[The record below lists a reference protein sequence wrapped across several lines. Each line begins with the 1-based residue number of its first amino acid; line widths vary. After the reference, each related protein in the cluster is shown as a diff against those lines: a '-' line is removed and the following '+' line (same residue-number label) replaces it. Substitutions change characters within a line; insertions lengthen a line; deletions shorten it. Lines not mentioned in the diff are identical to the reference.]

1 MINTRPDTS
10 LIRLM
15 QLSSS
20 VLPVGGFTYSQG
32 LEWAVECQWVRT
44 EDELRLWLIDLIETT
59 LQDLEIPILV
69 RMMQAC
75 DEQDK
80 LNLSRWADIL
90 LAHRETSELRLE
102 EQNRGRAMAR
112 LLEDLEM
119 NLALQWKM
127 VLAKSQTAGFALALS
142 QWQIPLQLGAQG
154 FAWAW
159 LENMVI
165 SGVKL
170 IPLGQMAGQRVLR
183 DLAEPLALA
192 IEKGLSVSDEN
203 IGSSAPALAYA
214 SARHETQY
222 TRLFRS

>member
-1 MINTRPDTS
+1 
-10 LIRLM
+10 M

-20 VLPVGGFTYSQG
+20 ALPVGGFTYSQG
-32 LEWAVECQWVRT
+32 LEWAVECQWVNT
-44 EDELRLWLIDLIETT
+44 EKELHNWLADLIDTN
-59 LQDLEIPILV
+59 LQYLEIPLLV
-69 RMMQAC
+69 RMVQAC
-75 DEQDK
+75 QTQDQ
-80 LNLSRWADIL
+80 LSLSRWIDIL

-102 EQNRGRAMAR
+102 EKNRGRAMVR
-112 LLEDLEM
+112 LLQDLDM
-119 NLALQWKM
+119 DLAERWKL

-142 QWQIPLQLGAQG
+142 HWNIPLHLGAQG
-154 FAWAW
+154 FAWSW

-170 IPLGQMAGQRVLR
+170 IPLGQMAGQRILR
-183 DLAEPLALA
+183 DLAPALALA
-192 IEKGLSVSDEN
+192 VEKGLSVSDDN

>member
-1 MINTRPDTS
+1 MTADIS

-20 VLPVGGFTYSQG
+20 ALPVGGFTYSQG
-32 LEWAVECQWVRT
+32 LEWAVECQWVNT
-44 EDELRLWLIDLIETT
+44 EQELQAWLADLIETN
-59 LQDLEIPILV
+59 LQNLEIPLLV
-69 RMMQAC
+69 RMVQAC
-75 DEQDK
+75 QTQDK
-80 LNLSRWADIL
+80 LRLSHWIDIL

-102 EQNRGRAMAR
+102 EKNRGRAMVR
-112 LLEDLEM
+112 LLQDLEM
-119 NLALQWKM
+119 DLAEQWKL

-142 QWQIPLQLGAQG
+142 QWKIPIQQGAQG
-154 FAWAW
+154 FAWSW
-159 LENMVI
+159 LENIVI

-170 IPLGQMAGQRVLR
+170 IPLGQMAGQRILR
-183 DLAEPLALA
+183 DLVPAVALA
-192 IEKGLSVSDEN
+192 VERGLSVSDDN

>member
-1 MINTRPDTS
+1 MMPDIS

-20 VLPVGGFTYSQG
+20 ALPVGGFTYSQG
-32 LEWAVECQWVRT
+32 LEWAVECQWVNT
-44 EDELRLWLIDLIETT
+44 EQELHDWLADLIDTN
-59 LQDLEIPILV
+59 LQYLEIPLLV
-69 RMMQAC
+69 RMLQAC
-75 DEQDK
+75 QTQDE
-80 LNLSRWADIL
+80 LSLSRWIDIL

-102 EQNRGRAMAR
+102 EKNRGRAMVR
-112 LLEDLEM
+112 LLQDLDM
-119 NLALQWKM
+119 DLAEQWKL

-142 QWQIPLQLGAQG
+142 QWNIPIHLGAQG
-154 FAWAW
+154 FAWSW
-159 LENMVI
+159 LENIVI

-170 IPLGQMAGQRVLR
+170 IPLGQMAGQRILR
-183 DLAEPLALA
+183 DLAQPLALA
-192 IEKGLSVSDEN
+192 VDKGLSVSDNN

>member
-1 MINTRPDTS
+1 
-10 LIRLM
+10 M

-20 VLPVGGFTYSQG
+20 ALPVGGFTYSQG
-32 LEWAVECQWVRT
+32 LEWAVECQWITT
-44 EDELRLWLIDLIETT
+44 ELQLHDWLADLIATT
-59 LQDLEIPILV
+59 LQDLEIPLLV
-69 RMMQAC
+69 RMVAAC
-75 DEQDK
+75 ENEDEAD
-80 LNLSRWADIL
+80 LSRWIDIL

-102 EQNRGRAMAR
+102 EKNRGRAMVR

-119 NLALQWKM
+119 NLADQWKLI
-127 VLAKSQTAGFALALS
+127 LAKSQTAGFALALS
-142 QWQIPLQLGAQG
+142 QWNISIAQGAQG
-154 FAWAW
+154 FAWTW

-170 IPLGQMAGQRVLR
+170 IPLGQMAGQRILR
-183 DLAEPLALA
+183 DLAEDLALA
-192 IEKGLSVSDEN
+192 VKKGLTVTDEN

>member
-1 MINTRPDTS
+1 MSLITNTS

-20 VLPVGGFTYSQG
+20 ALPVGGFTYSQG
-32 LEWAVECQWVRT
+32 LEWTVECEWIRT
-44 EDELRLWLIDLIETT
+44 EDELRDWLADLIDSN
-59 LQDLEIPILV
+59 LQYLEIPVLV

-75 DEQDK
+75 EEKDE
-80 LNLSRWADIL
+80 LALARWIDIL

-102 EQNRGRAMAR
+102 EMNRGRAMAR
-112 LLEDLEM
+112 LLEGLEVE
-119 NLALQWKM
+119 LAGKWKLI
-127 VLAKSQTAGFALALS
+127 LAKSQTAGFALALS
-142 QWQIPLQLGAQG
+142 QWQIPLKSGAQG

-159 LENMVI
+159 LENLVI

-170 IPLGQMAGQRVLR
+170 IPLGQMAGQRILR
-183 DLAEPLALA
+183 DLAAPLAVA
-192 IEKGLSVSDEN
+192 VEKGIEVSDEN
-203 IGSSAPALAYA
+203 IGSSSPALAYA

>member
-1 MINTRPDTS
+1 MMTDIS

-20 VLPVGGFTYSQG
+20 ALPVGGFTYSQG
-32 LEWAVECQWVRT
+32 LEWAVECQWVNT
-44 EDELRLWLIDLIETT
+44 EQELHDWLADLIETN
-59 LQDLEIPILV
+59 LQYLEIPLLV
-69 RMMQAC
+69 RMLEAC
-75 DEQDK
+75 QIQDE
-80 LNLSRWADIL
+80 LSLSRWIDIL

-102 EQNRGRAMAR
+102 EKNRGRAMVR
-112 LLEDLEM
+112 LLQDLDM
-119 NLALQWKM
+119 DLAEQWKL

-142 QWQIPLQLGAQG
+142 QWNIPIHLGAQG
-154 FAWAW
+154 FAWSW
-159 LENMVI
+159 LENIVI

-170 IPLGQMAGQRVLR
+170 IPLGQMAGQRILR
-183 DLAEPLALA
+183 DLAQPLALA
-192 IEKGLSVSDEN
+192 VDKGLSVSDDN